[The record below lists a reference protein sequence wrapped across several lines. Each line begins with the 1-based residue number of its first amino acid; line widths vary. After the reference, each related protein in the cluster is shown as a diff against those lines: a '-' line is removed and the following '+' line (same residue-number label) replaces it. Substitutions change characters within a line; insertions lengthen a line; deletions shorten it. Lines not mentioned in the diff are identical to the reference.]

1 MKILFI
7 TPYLASP
14 PQCGA
19 QRRLEGLIRGLGV
32 RHEVWL
38 LSFAT
43 PNPIEHSATQAY
55 CRQMFTVQHDVLKP
69 GASRKRML
77 QLRSLASRYSFE
89 QLLYQDDRLQVRLN
103 QLIRE
108 NPFDVVQVE
117 FAQMG
122 SYNLPRYQ
130 GRNPVFVLDE
140 HNIEYDIVRRT
151 AHADGGVLRKAYSAA
166 NWRKVRNEELAAW
179 RRFDGVALTSKR
191 DEELLLE
198 DVPSARTAV
207 IPNAVDL
214 ETFTP
219 NDTPVEPATLLFFGA
234 LDYHPNLEGMEYFLD
249 EIMPGIQRRMPQVK
263 LWVVGRNP
271 PSTILTRQSEFIEFT
286 GYVDDPRTYLDR
298 ASVVV
303 VPLRIGGGT
312 RFKIVEAMAK
322 GKPIVSTSIG
332 AEGLDAEHEK
342 HLLLADT
349 PEAFVESVCRLLEQP
364 EFANTLGKAGR
375 QFAEAH
381 FGWEAVVQKLERFY
395 DDLLAQR
402 TIHAS

>member
-1 MKILFI
+1 MKILFV

-19 QRRLEGLIRGLGV
+19 QRRLEGLIQGLGV

-43 PNPIEHSATQAY
+43 PNPTEHAATRSY

-69 GASRKRML
+69 GASRKRAL
-77 QLRSLASRYSFE
+77 QLRSLVSRHSFE
-89 QLLYQDDRLQVRLN
+89 QLLYSDERLQVQLN
-103 QLIRE
+103 QLIAE
-108 NPFDVVQVE
+108 NSFDVVQVE

-122 SYNLPRYQ
+122 IYHLLRGQ
-130 GRNPVFVLDE
+130 GRKPVFILDE
-140 HNIEYDIVRRT
+140 HNIEYDIVKRT
-151 AHADGGVLRKAYSAA
+151 ALADGGALRKAYSAV

-179 RRFDGVALTSKR
+179 RRFDGIALTSKR
-191 DEELLLE
+191 DEELLLR
-198 DVPSARTAV
+198 DVRTARTTV

-214 ETFTP
+214 QAFAP
-219 NDTPVEPATLLFFGA
+219 SAAPVEPATLLFFGA
-234 LDYHPNLEGMEYFLD
+234 LDYHPNLEGIEYFLD
-249 EIMPGIQRRMPQVK
+249 EIMPGIQQRIPQVK

-271 PSTILTRQSEFIEFT
+271 PNAVLARQSEFIKFT

-332 AEGLDAEHEK
+332 AEGLDAEHEQ
-342 HLLLADT
+342 HLLLADS
-349 PEAFVESVCRLLEQP
+349 PAAFVESVCRLLEQS
-364 EFANTLGKAGR
+364 EFANSMGQAGR
-375 QFAEAH
+375 
-381 FGWEAVVQKLERFY
+381 
-395 DDLLAQR
+395 
-402 TIHAS
+402 TIRRGQLWMGGSCPKA